1 MSFFDQLGSL
11 FGDDKKKELMKAPEA
26 TFGGFEKSNFE
37 DVGFSKSNF
46 EDVSFD
52 KAPANALGQD
62 LSGMGIANNVGASM
76 PDGVAGSVPMSPMQQ
91 QAQGQLA
98 PAGPDWKGMA
108 KDLGKGMTA
117 FQESQKFTTAKPAQL
132 LQQAQAPQTPP
143 AMGMAAQAQQPQM
156 STGMQAIMGNIPE
169 EQRRMGIFGMLGRR

>member
-1 MSFFDQLGSL
+1 MNFFDQIGSY
-11 FGDDKKKELMKAPEA
+11 
-26 TFGGFEKSNFE
+26 FGGDS
-37 DVGFSKSNF
+37 D
-46 EDVSFD
+46 FD
-52 KAPANALGQD
+52 KWND
-62 LSGMGIANNVGASM
+62 RRKTDIANQYDTYIGSDQSKMLAQQDFALDQNTAQM
-76 PDGVAGSVPMSPMQQ
+76 PH
-91 QAQGQLA
+91 
-98 PAGPDWKGMA
+98 AGPDWKGMA